1 MSAKNQI
8 NKIKTLLGLE
18 VKLEQMALGNGTVL
32 EAEAFEAGSEV
43 FIVNEDERIP
53 VPMGEYELEDG
64 KVLIITEDGIIGEI
78 KDVAE
83 EAPAE
88 EAPAEE
94 EAAPEAEVEV
104 EAEAASPKK
113 VVESIT
119 KEMFFSEI
127 EKLRNEIA
135 ELKAANVEVKE
146 EVELSAEATE
156 EVSEEVSE
164 EAKVEL
170 SEETKPLKHNPEGN
184 VEKKELLKF
193 ASKSPKTT
201 RDIVFSKLFNQ

>member
-32 EAEAFEAGSEV
+32 EAEVFEAGAEV

-88 EAPAEE
+88 E

-104 EAEAASPKK
+104 EAEAETASPKK

-135 ELKAANVEVKE
+135 ELKAAKVEVKE
-146 EVELSAEATE
+146 EVELSAETE
-156 EVSEEVSE
+156 VVE
-164 EAKVEL
+164 VEL
-170 SEETKPLKHNPEGN
+170 SAEETQPLKHNPEGN

-193 ASKSPKTT
+193 GSKSPKTT
-201 RDIVFSKLFNQ
+201 KDVVFGKLFN

>member
-18 VKLEQMALGNGTVL
+18 IKLEQMKLENGTIL
-32 EAEAFEAGSEV
+32 EAEAFEAGAEI
-43 FIVNEDERIP
+43 FIVNEEDRIA
-53 VPMGEYELEDG
+53 VPMGEYMLEDG

-78 KDVAE
+78 KDAEE
-83 EAPAE
+83 EAPA
-88 EAPAEE
+88 E

-104 EAEAASPKK
+104 EAEAETSTPKK

-135 ELKAANVEVKE
+135 ELKAAKVEVKE
-146 EVELSAEATE
+146 EVELSAEVKE
-156 EVSEEVSE
+156 EV
-164 EAKVEL
+164 AVEL
-170 SEETKPLKHNPEGN
+170 SAEEAEPLKHNPEGA
-184 VEKKELLKF
+184 VEKKQTNLF
-193 ASKSPKTT
+193 AQKAPKTT
-201 RDIVFSKLFNQ
+201 RDLVFSKLFNQ

>member
-18 VKLEQMALGNGTVL
+18 IKLEQMKLENGTVL
-32 EAEAFEAGSEV
+32 EAEAFEAGAEI
-43 FIVNEDERIP
+43 FIVNEEDRIA
-53 VPMGEYELEDG
+53 VPMGEYMLEDG

-78 KDVAE
+78 KDAEE

-88 EAPAEE
+88 E
-94 EAAPEAEVEV
+94 PEAEVEV
-104 EAEAASPKK
+104 EAEAETSTPKK

-135 ELKAANVEVKE
+135 ELKAAKVEVKE
-146 EVELSAEATE
+146 EVELSAEVTE
-156 EVSEEVSE
+156 EVKEVS
-164 EAKVEL
+164 VEL
-170 SEETKPLKHNPEGN
+170 SAEEAQPLKHNPEGA
-184 VEKKELLKF
+184 VEKKQTNLF
-193 ASKSPKTT
+193 AQKAPKTT
-201 RDIVFSKLFNQ
+201 RDLVFSKLFNQ

>member
-1 MSAKNQI
+1 MSAKTQI

-18 VKLEQMALGNGTVL
+18 IKLEQMKLENGTVL
-32 EAEAFEAGSEV
+32 EAEAFEAGAEI
-43 FIVNEDERIP
+43 FIVNEEDRIA
-53 VPMGEYELEDG
+53 VPMGEYKMEDG

-78 KDVAE
+78 KEEGE

-94 EAAPEAEVEV
+94 VEV
-104 EAEAASPKK
+104 EAEAETSAPKK

-135 ELKAANVEVKE
+135 ELKAASVKE
-146 EVELSAEATE
+146 ELSSEVNEEVQEEVQVELSAETTE
-156 EVSEEVSE
+156 
-164 EAKVEL
+164 
-170 SEETKPLKHNPEGN
+170 PLKHNPEGS
-184 VEKKELLKF
+184 VEKKPTNLF
-193 ASKSPKTT
+193 AQKAPKTT
-201 RDIVFSKLFNQ
+201 RDLVFSKLFNQ

>member
-18 VKLEQMALGNGTVL
+18 VKLEQMALDNGTVL
-32 EAEAFEAGSEV
+32 EAEAFEAGAEI

-53 VPMGEYELEDG
+53 VPMGEYKLEDG
-64 KVLIITEDGIIGEI
+64 MVLIIAEDGIIGEI
-78 KDVAE
+78 KEAVAE
-83 EAPAE
+83 KVADEVAE
-88 EAPAEE
+88 DVTE
-94 EAAPEAEVEV
+94 EVEV
-104 EAEAASPKK
+104 EAEAETGSPKK

-135 ELKAANVEVKE
+135 ELKAAKLEVKE
-146 EVELSAEATE
+146 EVELSADVVKETIE
-156 EVSEEVSE
+156 
-164 EAKVEL
+164 VEL

-184 VEKKELLKF
+184 VQKKNLTKF
-193 ASKSPKTT
+193 SSKKPQTT
-201 RDIVFSKLFNQ
+201 KDVVFSKLFN

>member
-18 VKLEQMALGNGTVL
+18 IKLEQMKLENGTIL
-32 EAEAFEAGSEV
+32 EAEAFEAGAEI
-43 FIVNEDERIP
+43 FIVNEEDRIA
-53 VPMGEYELEDG
+53 VPMGEYMLEDG

-78 KDVAE
+78 KDAE

-88 EAPAEE
+88 E
-94 EAAPEAEVEV
+94 PEVEVEV
-104 EAEAASPKK
+104 EAEAETSTPKK

-135 ELKAANVEVKE
+135 ELKAAKVEVKE
-146 EVELSAEATE
+146 EVELSAEVKE
-156 EVSEEVSE
+156 EV
-164 EAKVEL
+164 AVEL
-170 SEETKPLKHNPEGN
+170 SAEEAQPLKHNPEGA
-184 VEKKELLKF
+184 VEKKQTNLF
-193 ASKSPKTT
+193 AQKAPKTT
-201 RDIVFSKLFNQ
+201 RDLVFSKLFNQ